1 MHERRL
7 GWFSAGRTPGRHPGP
22 KRRQRRGSRYLP
34 RWSAHVDDVAI
45 GGDAQLLMGT
55 TYTADLHGLPEH
67 LERFLLRFARRAD
80 RHALV
85 AVFAALLTCMRFGNA
100 LSALT
105 SYPGQAV
112 HSEDLD
118 CSLPVVRV
126 IRSRRRL
133 LIAATDRDRWTCR
146 RVCSRRRRNRSCA
159 PCTRA
164 VHRDA
169 RAPRQELS

>member
-1 MHERRL
+1 MHERRS
-7 GWFSAGRTPGRHPGP
+7 GWFSVGRTPGRHPGP
-22 KRRQRRGSRYLP
+22 KRRRRRASGYLP
-34 RWSAHVDDVAI
+34 RWSAYVDDVAV

-67 LERFLLRFARRAD
+67 LERFLLRLARRAD

-85 AVFAALLTCMRFGNA
+85 AVFAALLTCMRFGDA
-100 LSALT
+100 FSALA

-126 IRSRRRL
+126 IGRRRQL
-133 LIAATDRDRWTCR
+133 LIAPANGDGRTCGWVR
-146 RVCSRRRRNRSCA
+146 GRRRRNRSCA
-159 PCTRA
+159 PCARA
-164 VHRDA
+164 VHRDV
-169 RAPRQELS
+169 RAPR